1 MKILKATAML
11 AMLMCAL
18 AVQAQTLTVTSPTD
32 GAFVGSST
40 QVKFLISGAT
50 LEVTVRAVATGP
62 GGVQTSV
69 EGRFT
74 PNSQG
79 QIDNNLTLSFGPSNP
94 EGAYTIVVSATE
106 PGSSYTPKTLNV
118 TLDRTKPKFLQF
130 NPTNSSFVRGPFIPI
145 SVILDEANVKEWRVQ
160 VNSQDIPNN
169 TGSTQ
174 AFTVSWDT
182 SGIEEDGPQ
191 TITIKV
197 TDEAENTAT
206 QSISVTLDRVS
217 PVMTIQYP
225 RSDTTLRRRS
235 TISVVVDITDLSTS
249 SIDGTGVDVI
259 VQSLTGQFVTRVARS
274 SIRSSGSNT
283 LRWSGR
289 IRWRPGLPNEFK
301 IVTTARDRAGNAGAP
316 QEVTVRLR

>member
-1 MKILKATAML
+1 MNILKATTML
-11 AMLMCAL
+11 AALLCAL

-50 LEVTVRAVATGP
+50 LEVTVKALATGP

-94 EGAYTIVVSATE
+94 EGAYTIVVTATE
-106 PGSSYTPKTLNV
+106 PGATYTPKTLNV

-130 NPTNSSFVRGPFIPI
+130 NPTNNAFVRGPFIPI
-145 SVILDEANVKEWRVQ
+145 SVELDEANVKEWRVQ
-160 VNSQDIPNN
+160 VNNQDIPNN
-169 TGSTQ
+169 TGNTQ
-174 AFTVSWDT
+174 SFTVTWDT
-182 SGIEEDGPQ
+182 SGIELDGAQ

-206 QSISVTLDRVS
+206 QSISVTLDRVD
-217 PVMTIQYP
+217 PVLTIQYP
-225 RSDTTLRRRS
+225 RSDTNLRRRA
-235 TISVVVDITDLSTS
+235 TISVVVDVTDLSTS
-249 SIDGTGVDVI
+249 SIDVTGIDVF
-259 VQSLTGQFVTRVARS
+259 VQSLTGAFITRVARS
-274 SIRSSGSNT
+274 SVRTSGNNT

-301 IVTTARDRAGNAGAP
+301 IVTTARDRAGNVAAT